1 MNREGLMKLNWILLG
16 LVMLVSG
23 LLKVFVM
30 GVGAVEGMLGG
41 ITLFAWAPAFWAW
54 VLIIGEIGS
63 GAAILARWNLQKVV
77 WIPAIILVVATFTVQ
92 WTSWTNMLIHLALA
106 SNYLLLGTKK

>member
-1 MNREGLMKLNWILLG
+1 MNKEALMKINWILLG

-30 GVGAVEGMLGG
+30 GVSAVEGMLVG
-41 ITLFAWAPAFWAW
+41 IVLFAWAPALWAW
-54 VLIIGEIGS
+54 ILIIGEIGS
-63 GAAILARWNLQKVV
+63 GAAILVGWNLKKIV
-77 WIPAIILVVATFTVQ
+77 WIPAIILVIATFTAQ
-92 WTSWTNMLIHLALA
+92 WGDWVNMLIHLALA